1 MQAVP
6 GRHMVRSKHLAT
18 PQTRPTDLTADDVR
32 ALTGSVETFT
42 GYWRIKATR
51 APGPDAGSGAAR
63 WAYLYRVGP
72 PSEDVVP
79 PLAITRHRTGF
90 RVFILDPLELF
101 ASGRFETKD
110 CSDLACA
117 LQVVLEIIDEARE
130 TALDRPSPDVV
141 ALATLLA
148 TRKPRENRKIRRSL
162 PAATPADILVF

>member
-63 WAYLYRVGP
+63 WAYLYLGRAAERGCRSAARDNP
-72 PSEDVVP
+72 PSYGIQSV
-79 PLAITRHRTGF
+79 H
-90 RVFILDPLELF
+90 
-101 ASGRFETKD
+101 S
-110 CSDLACA
+110 
-117 LQVVLEIIDEARE
+117 
-130 TALDRPSPDVV
+130 
-141 ALATLLA
+141 
-148 TRKPRENRKIRRSL
+148 
-162 PAATPADILVF
+162 

>member
-1 MQAVP
+1 
-6 GRHMVRSKHLAT
+6 MVRSKHLAT

-63 WAYLYRVGP
+63 WAYLYWVGP